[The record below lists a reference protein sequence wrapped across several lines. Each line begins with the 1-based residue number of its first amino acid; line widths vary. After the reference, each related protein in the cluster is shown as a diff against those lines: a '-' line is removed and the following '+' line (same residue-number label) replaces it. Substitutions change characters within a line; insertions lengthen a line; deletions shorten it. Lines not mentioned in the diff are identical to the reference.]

1 METIMSFDY
10 DLVSQKAPFFALIK
24 NLEFIES
31 NSEKVIQSGEIVS
44 ISLELSHLLTEL
56 GAENIG
62 TKSEIYFFG
71 GTDQDVLFYFLKT
84 YFENHKW
91 TSDIHTLFRDILFDF
106 FERMISIK
114 GERKKH
120 PYDLW
125 HEFLYFLY
133 YQDLI
138 QDDVFE
144 EYREDKYF

>member
-1 METIMSFDY
+1 
-10 DLVSQKAPFFALIK
+10 
-24 NLEFIES
+24 
-31 NSEKVIQSGEIVS
+31 
-44 ISLELSHLLTEL
+44 
-56 GAENIG
+56 
-62 TKSEIYFFG
+62 
-71 GTDQDVLFYFLKT
+71 
-84 YFENHKW
+84 
-91 TSDIHTLFRDILFDF
+91 
-106 FERMISIK
+106 MISIK